1 MTILKSKDQPR
12 ICPKTR
18 LGVGADVAKETTEA
32 PSRSRTGKIIRP
44 GRKFR
49 LPWWLFPLTG
59 LAALIWFLVRVIP
72 KPSRAAYPCQRVA
85 FPLASGF
92 IIWLLGLAGSAAA
105 YHKAK
110 RALARAR
117 YVLAAICIIA
127 SITSIYLAMSFSSQ
141 DKALAAPP
149 PRDPNQHPPNT
160 PTGTAKGV
168 YPGRVAW
175 IHDPNATTWGGTS
188 NGYWWEPN
196 HTSQAVVNEMVSKSL
211 RTITGESTDYAAWD
225 AIFRYFN
232 QQQGKGDVGYQTG
245 EKIII
250 KVNFVGFFYSSTSG
264 DYAYHSNYPN
274 NSPQVIHAIF
284 DQLVNIVGVNDA
296 DITIG
301 DTLGTF
307 VNDFYNMLHPDFPDV
322 NYLDYYGTSGR
333 VKAAPSSTRV
343 YWSDP
348 NSAGKTNDYVPN
360 YFRNASYLINFATL
374 KGHYNQA
381 CITVCGKNHYG
392 SLVRV
397 PNALGYY
404 DLHSE
409 QVYATPGIGHYRNLV
424 DLMGHPHIGGKTL
437 LYLVDGLYAGKHMAL
452 TYPIKWLT
460 APFNNDWPSSLFAS
474 QDPVAIDSVAFDFL
488 YNEWPEAS
496 GPGGDGADDY
506 LHEAARAPDPCSG
519 TFYDPDGDGNE
530 LASQGVHEHWNNATN
545 KQYTRNLD
553 PVNGTGIELITA
565 PAPFGDFDNNGR
577 VDFRDFAVFAA
588 AWASHPSDG
597 NWNAACDVS
606 IPSDG
611 VINER
616 DLDVFCDNWLKV
628 LVTDLI
634 QPGASLQEV
643 YSASGIF
650 FEGPTWD
657 PNSNRLFFTKRTSGF
672 QILRLDSPGSV
683 TVWMNNAP
691 QTNGTLLSLDG
702 RLLTADESIY
712 QIRSHRIG
720 ASGPE
725 DTTVLC
731 IAPKKPNDLCQLT
744 NGDIYFTCPDW
755 NGVGPE
761 GQGVYLLEP
770 NGVVTRVN
778 NGLYQPNGIITSLD
792 ETKLYVAESSSSD
805 ITKKRWWVFPI
816 NSDGTLGTG
825 SVFFKPTSPPGTN
838 DPDGMTIDEFGN
850 LYFCGLGGVWIVSPA
865 GVELEMIPVTKSCS
879 NITFGGPNG
888 RTLYITCQ
896 DKVYSLAMCVRGG
909 E

>member
-1 MTILKSKDQPR
+1 MAFLKSEDQPK
-12 ICPKTR
+12 ICPK
-18 LGVGADVAKETTEA
+18 
-32 PSRSRTGKIIRP
+32 TGKIIRR
-44 GRKFR
+44 GGKFR
-49 LPWWLFPLTG
+49 WPWWLFPVTG

-72 KPSRAAYPCQRVA
+72 KPSRATYPCQRVA
-85 FPLASGF
+85 FPIASGF
-92 IIWLLGLAGSAAA
+92 IVWLLGLAGSAAA
-105 YHKAK
+105 FHKAK
-110 RALARAR
+110 RHLVRAR
-117 YVLAAICIIA
+117 YVLAAICIVISVA
-127 SITSIYLAMSFSSQ
+127 SIYAAIGLTSQ

-160 PTGTAKGV
+160 PIGVAKGIH
-168 YPGRVAW
+168 PGRVAW
-175 IHDPNATTWGGTS
+175 IHDPNSTNWGGTS

-196 HTSQAVVNEMVSKSL
+196 HTSQAVVNEMFSKSL
-211 RTITGESTDYAAWD
+211 RAITGESTDYAAWD
-225 AIFRYFN
+225 AIFRNFN
-232 QQQGKGDVGYQTG
+232 QQQGKGDVGYQPG

-264 DYAYHSNYPN
+264 NYAYHSNYPN

-296 DITIG
+296 DITVG

-374 KGHYNQA
+374 KGHYNMA
-381 CITVCGKNHYG
+381 GITVCGKNHYG
-392 SLVRV
+392 SLIRV
-397 PNALGYY
+397 PSDSSYY

-409 QVYATPGIGHYRNLV
+409 QVYATPGMGHYRNLV

-437 LYLVDGLYAGKHMAL
+437 LFLIDGLYAGKHVAL
-452 TYPIKWLT
+452 NYPIKWLT

-488 YNEWPEAS
+488 YNEWPNEA
-496 GPGGDGADDY
+496 PGADGADDY
-506 LHEAARAPDPCSG
+506 LHEAAQAPDPCSG

-530 LASQGVHEHWNNATN
+530 LASQGVHEHWNDANN
-545 KQYTRNLD
+545 KQYSRNL
-553 PVNGTGIELITA
+553 GTGDGIELVTTA
-565 PAPFGDFDNNGR
+565 PRSVDLNKDWW
-577 VDFRDFAVFAA
+577 VDFKDFAIFAN
-588 AWASHPSDG
+588 AWRSTTGGP
-597 NWNAACDVS
+597 NWDPNCDIS
-606 IPSDG
+606 IPADG
-611 VINER
+611 VIDEN
-616 DLDVFCDNWLKV
+616 DLAILCEYWLAPLTAS
-628 LVTDLI
+628 LV
-634 QPGASLQEV
+634 QPGASIQQV
-643 YSASGIF
+643 YAEPNVF
-650 FEGPTWD
+650 FEGATWD
-657 PNSNRLFFTKRTSGF
+657 PNSNKLFFTRRTGTF
-672 QILRLDSPGSV
+672 QILRLDSPNNV

-691 QTNGTLLSLDG
+691 QTNGTILSLDG
-702 RLLTADESIY
+702 RLLTADESIQ
-712 QIRSHRIG
+712 QIRSHIIG

-731 IAPKKPNDLCQLT
+731 TAPKKPNDLCQLT
-744 NGDIYFTCPDW
+744 NGNIYFTCPDW
-755 NGVGPE
+755 NGVGPA

-778 NGLYQPNGIITSLD
+778 NGLWQPNGIITSLD

-825 SVFFKPTSPPGTN
+825 SVFFKPTSPPATN
-838 DPDGMTIDEFGN
+838 DPDGMTIDERGN
-850 LYFCGLGGVWIVSPA
+850 LYFCGLGGVWIVSPT
-865 GVELEMIPVTKSCS
+865 GQELKRIPVVSYNCS
-879 NITFGGPNG
+879 NIAFGGPENK
-888 RTLYITCQ
+888 TLYITCQ

-909 E
+909 EHSNR

>member
-1 MTILKSKDQPR
+1 MMTFLKSNEQPR
-12 ICPKTR
+12 ICPK
-18 LGVGADVAKETTEA
+18 
-32 PSRSRTGKIIRP
+32 SGKIIRP

-72 KPSRAAYPCQRVA
+72 KPSRATYPCQRVA

-92 IIWLLGLAGSAAA
+92 VVWLLGLAGSAAA

-110 RALARAR
+110 RHLVRAR
-117 YVLAAICIIA
+117 YVMAAICIVISVA
-127 SITSIYLAMSFSSQ
+127 SIYVAIGLTSQ

-149 PRDPNQHPPNT
+149 PRVPQQANAPI
-160 PTGTAKGV
+160 GTAKGIH
-168 YPGRVAW
+168 PGRVAW
-175 IHDPNATTWGGTS
+175 IHDANATNWGGTS
-188 NGYWWEPN
+188 DGYWWEPN

-211 RTITGESTDYAAWD
+211 RTMTGENTDYAAWD

-232 QQQGKGDVGYQTG
+232 QQQGKGDVGYQPG

-250 KVNFVGFFYSSTSG
+250 KVNFVGLFYSSTG
-264 DYAYHSNYPN
+264 GNYAYHSNYPN
-274 NSPQVIHAIF
+274 NSPQIMHAIF

-392 SLVRV
+392 SLGRV
-397 PNALGYY
+397 PSDSSYY

-409 QVYATPGIGHYRNLV
+409 QVYATPGMGHYRNLV

-452 TYPIKWLT
+452 NYPIKWLT
-460 APFNNDWPSSLFAS
+460 APFNNDWPSSIFAS

-506 LHEAARAPDPCSG
+506 LHEAAQAPDPCSG

-545 KQYTRNLD
+545 KQYTRNLLTGD
-553 PVNGTGIELITA
+553 GIELATA
-565 PAPFGDFDNNGR
+565 EGSIYGDLDGNLCVN
-577 VDFRDFAVFAA
+577 FRDFAILAN
-588 AWASHPSDG
+588 AWGSRPGDS
-597 NWNAACDVS
+597 NWDPNCDIS
-606 IPSDG
+606 IPSDD
-611 VINER
+611 VIDKL
-616 DLDVFCDNWLKV
+616 DLAV
-628 LVTDLI
+628 LFAKWPLI
-634 QPGASLQEV
+634 SE
-643 YSASGIF
+643 
-650 FEGPTWD
+650 
-657 PNSNRLFFTKRTSGF
+657 
-672 QILRLDSPGSV
+672 
-683 TVWMNNAP
+683 
-691 QTNGTLLSLDG
+691 
-702 RLLTADESIY
+702 
-712 QIRSHRIG
+712 
-720 ASGPE
+720 
-725 DTTVLC
+725 
-731 IAPKKPNDLCQLT
+731 
-744 NGDIYFTCPDW
+744 
-755 NGVGPE
+755 
-761 GQGVYLLEP
+761 
-770 NGVVTRVN
+770 
-778 NGLYQPNGIITSLD
+778 
-792 ETKLYVAESSSSD
+792 
-805 ITKKRWWVFPI
+805 
-816 NSDGTLGTG
+816 
-825 SVFFKPTSPPGTN
+825 
-838 DPDGMTIDEFGN
+838 
-850 LYFCGLGGVWIVSPA
+850 
-865 GVELEMIPVTKSCS
+865 
-879 NITFGGPNG
+879 
-888 RTLYITCQ
+888 
-896 DKVYSLAMCVRGG
+896 
-909 E
+909 